1 MAIAELQ
8 SSSSVSRGLVGAGP
22 ESLSWPARLQ
32 RWWSQHIVADEPAVE
47 LSRLDQLDGRGRGRT
62 F

>member
-8 SSSSVSRGLVGAGP
+8 SSSTVSLEVVGVGP
-22 ESLSWPARLQ
+22 EALSWPARLQ
-32 RWWSQHIVADEPAVE
+32 RWWSQHIVADEPALD
-47 LSRLDQLDGRGRGRT
+47 LSRLDQLDGRGRT